1 MPPHNLTNLEIQ
13 KLFNNETRFNSVYS
27 YDDLPDKIKDN
38 AYVINHDE
46 YADIDNYWI
55 ALYVNNDA
63 VTYFDSFGVKHI
75 PKEIKS
81 LTGESTV
88 STNIFRIQTY
98 DSVMC
103 WYFCIRF
110 IGFMLKSS
118 ISTKQF

>member
-27 YDDLPDKIKDN
+27 YDDLPDKIKDD

-55 ALYVNNDA
+55 ALYVNNDV

-81 LTGESTV
+81 LTGESR
-88 STNIFRIQTY
+88 SQQIFLEYKHMIQ
-98 DSVMC
+98 
-103 WYFCIRF
+103 
-110 IGFMLKSS
+110 
-118 ISTKQF
+118 